1 MNNLLKLILLLI
13 PFHSIAQTKQD
24 SINSRIQ
31 ILTEKNNNKTIS
43 IEEKQ
48 DLLNYG
54 YQIQNKGMYLE
65 FYKFDY
71 VGALPH
77 IEKAIDFWVSIKDTM
92 NEANLRKYRGM
103 MLGYL
108 DRFEEGKKEINLAYD
123 LFGKSTSDK
132 QYQIVCLYTLS
143 LLYERENRLDSALH
157 YEKIVNDFY
166 LSKNNEGRLFTS
178 NTHLINLYRKMN
190 EFTEAER
197 YQSKNETVYLDDYD
211 WQYLINFFYASQK
224 LYSEIGQNE
233 KAEKYQKLYE
243 ELRDKEYKASNGK
256 LNIKSIFEI

>member
-31 ILTEKNNNKTIS
+31 LLTEKNNNKTIS

-65 FYKFDY
+65 YYKFDY
-71 VGALPH
+71 AGALPH
-77 IEKAIDFWVSIKDTM
+77 IEKAIDFWVSIRDTM

-103 MLGYL
+103 MLGFL
-108 DRFEEGKKEINLAYD
+108 DRFEEGKKEIHLAYD

-132 QYQIVCLYTLS
+132 QYPIVCLYTLS
-143 LLYERENRLDSALH
+143 LLYERENRLDSALY

-166 LSKNNEGRLFTS
+166 LSINNEDRLFTS
-178 NTHLINLYRKMN
+178 NTHLINLYRKTRQ
-190 EFTEAER
+190 FSKAER
-197 YQSKNETVYLDDYD
+197 YQSENEKVYLDEFGWYS
-211 WQYLINFFYASQK
+211 LINFYYVSMR
-224 LYSEIGQNE
+224 LYSETGQPE
-233 KAEKYQKLYE
+233 KEEKYQKLYE

-256 LNIKSIFEI
+256 LTIKSIFEL